1 MDNVRIEQLL
11 GNKKVIVGTK
21 YNDLVLETLGKVYI
35 KSGNNFKLLTEL
47 IETLN
52 KSDSKNILIVSSITE
67 MESMKYPGD
76 GYFVFSSLNKA
87 LYISYDN
94 RYIKLIEIDEEEKP
108 DYVKKSGDTMTGP
121 LEIDT
126 TSAPLIV
133 ASSELIKNLN
143 SEQVGGYKAE
153 DLAKI
158 RKDEIIYGLWTFKN
172 PGVSEDLWTFNK
184 NIDIKGDIILKGSLG
199 SPSFASGFGGYG
211 WRFDADTNT
220 LTVDYL
226 VVRKAMNVYE
236 LVVNQ
241 ITATNGS
248 LWVSNSTTIEEVEQ
262 PLIVTVNQLNYFE
275 QDESNSQVGWQG
287 TDLQKERFKA
297 LFFENKYYLITDDVI
312 GDTLSTN
319 GDTKGREDQSPQDNS
334 IVKETT
340 SLSTSSTIN
349 NTEKTFVNYKY
360 LIRITDIDG
369 LLNSPNFQGKST
381 FLSESSLKN
390 LSDFIKFTY
399 ISKKVYDNTYIET
412 FDKDCGFY
420 ARVQNTKIKI
430 KSYYKYYALKKETI
444 QSAIDACVE
453 YFNNTHNKSLNYTVP
468 SFYIITSKDYT
479 YFKPG
484 DVIRCQKFQ
493 DNNIKYYD
501 AIVLA
506 QIADKSVIIQKADSV
521 FDQYTEVEYVDGNK
535 TQYTTTYSDMA
546 YNNGEKAY
554 DVTTDSDIYLE
565 GFETEEER
573 LNSRLAE
580 PAIEDDVVQMGN
592 IYDPKRQNAIYIT
605 STDDQSPYIDIIGD
619 VNRPDYS
626 VLYEVPVFKRESYVN
641 TTVDNGYRGV
651 RYNYYLLSPTTE
663 NSKIQNV
670 VPIYIDQKLTY
681 YGTTTPMDNSLI
693 EQVNGQDHYEY
704 TCTTKVRVGKLD
716 GITNYMF
723 KDKQPYGYGLYGE
736 NVFLTGEFYLNNGQS
751 VVDFSKDYIDLKVE
765 TINADLSELQAA
777 VDKAQDTADAAT
789 ITANAAK
796 NDLTNFK
803 SDGIISPTEKTSLRQ
818 QLADINAEYTQIIND
833 ANKYGLS
840 TSTYTTA
847 YNNAKAAL
855 QKYTQT
861 SPEFITIGSD
871 YNNISAYYSYRQTL
885 LNSITQAAKSQVD
898 DINSGLLATGINIQ
912 DRLITITSDK
922 LIIQSNSGAENI
934 GSIINGIDSDISK
947 AQNTANQAQ
956 NTANSALTAAG
967 NSETNAK
974 NQIANKLG
982 YGNFDNM
989 VEQTSKNES
998 TIIKGGYL
1006 NTSLIQAKAITADMI
1021 NADGI
1026 KANNVDLTGKI
1037 NAEEGELG
1045 TMIIK
1050 DGSAFYGI
1058 FYNGDNTELA
1068 MRPGN
1073 VMGIPYNVF
1082 IPSDTSNQGNILLYL
1097 KRRRNNYYDRSI
1109 YAEGISEFY
1118 GRVGIGKAPNT
1129 GFNQSLPALVTEG
1142 LSCYGQFCLPIKR
1155 ITFSAVIDSAS
1166 SYILL
1171 DFSSD
1176 EGYVVLPSIN
1186 LTDGQ
1191 TIFIRNVGNQVV
1203 KVVGTMRD
1211 ETNSIIQSYFFR
1223 PIGRLQIHTYYS
1235 NEGYWLV
1242 NYLNN

>member
-47 IETLN
+47 IGTLN
-52 KSDSKNILIVSSITE
+52 KSDPKNVLIVSNVTE
-67 MESMKYPGD
+67 MENMKYPGN

-94 RYIKLIEIDEEEKP
+94 RYIKLIEVDEEEKP

-121 LEIDT
+121 LEINT

-143 SEQVGGYKAE
+143 SEQIGGYKAE

-172 PGVSEDLWTFNK
+172 PCTSEDLWTFNK
-184 NIDIKGDIILKGSLG
+184 NVDIKGDIIIKGSLG

-248 LWVSNSTTIEEVEQ
+248 LWVSNATTVADVDQ
-262 PLIVTVNQLNYFE
+262 PLIVTVNQLDYFE

-334 IVKETT
+334 IVKEIT
-340 SLSTSSTIN
+340 SLSTSSDIN
-349 NTEKTFVNYKY
+349 NTEKVFVNYKY
-360 LIRITDIDG
+360 LIKIVDIDG

-381 FLSESSLKN
+381 FLNESSLKG
-390 LSDFIKFTY
+390 LSEYIKFTY

-420 ARVQNTKIKI
+420 AKIQDTKIKI
-430 KSYYKYYALKKETI
+430 KSYYKYYGLKKETI
-444 QSAIDACVE
+444 QSAINACTE
-453 YFNNTHNKSLNYTVP
+453 YFNNTHNKSLSYTVP
-468 SFYIITSKDYT
+468 SLYIITSKDYT

-493 DNNIKYYD
+493 DGNIKYYD
-501 AIVLA
+501 AVVLS
-506 QIADKSVIIQKADSV
+506 QIADKSVIIQKSDSV

-535 TQYTTTYSDMA
+535 VQYTTTYSDIA
-546 YNNGEKAY
+546 YNNGEKVY

-565 GFETEEER
+565 GYETEEER
-573 LNSRLAE
+573 LNNRLAE
-580 PAIEDDVVQMGN
+580 PAVEDDIVQMGN

-626 VLYEVPVFKRESYVN
+626 VLYEIPVFKRESYIN

-663 NSKIQNV
+663 NSQIPNV
-670 VPIYIDQKLTY
+670 VPIYIDDTLTY

-704 TCTTKVRVGKLD
+704 TSSTKVRVGKLD
-716 GITNYMF
+716 GITNYML

-751 VVDFSKDYIDLKVE
+751 VVDFSKDYIDLQ
-765 TINADLSELQAA
+765 I
-777 VDKAQDTADAAT
+777 
-789 ITANAAK
+789 
-796 NDLTNFK
+796 K
-803 SDGIISPTEKTSLRQ
+803 SVTD
-818 QLADINAEYTQIIND
+818 
-833 ANKYGLS
+833 
-840 TSTYTTA
+840 
-847 YNNAKAAL
+847 
-855 QKYTQT
+855 
-861 SPEFITIGSD
+861 
-871 YNNISAYYSYRQTL
+871 
-885 LNSITQAAKSQVD
+885 
-898 DINSGLLATGINIQ
+898 GLLSTGINIQ
-912 DRLITITSDK
+912 DRTITVTADTFK
-922 LIIQSNSGAENI
+922 VQANNGTQIGAFINDGNNVYFNADLIKAGTIEVNH
-934 GSIINGIDSDISK
+934 IINSPYFELKEDGSGYLAKKNLTWDVAGNLTITGTIY
-947 AQNTANQAQ
+947 ANNGSFSGELKGA
-956 NTANSALTAAG
+956 TGTFTGSLTAG
-967 NSETNAK
+967 DLNGDRIVISSEDKTISLISN
-974 NQIANKLG
+974 NTLLSFWTFFDHNG
-982 YGNFDNM
+982 YKSSRFVLSSNGGEYLNMYPHMIDVGDTQYQTLIDKTKVAVKKGFNDIEIYCNGIYIHEDQSTYIGYTGSQRFVTGKDAFDN
-989 VEQTSKNES
+989 TTYGTLYFKN
-998 TIIKGGYL
+998 
-1006 NTSLIQAKAITADMI
+1006 
-1021 NADGI
+1021 GI
-1026 KANNVDLTGKI
+1026 CYKI
-1037 NAEEGELG
+1037 
-1045 TMIIK
+1045 
-1050 DGSAFYGI
+1050 S
-1058 FYNGDNTELA
+1058 
-1068 MRPGN
+1068 
-1073 VMGIPYNVF
+1073 
-1082 IPSDTSNQGNILLYL
+1082 
-1097 KRRRNNYYDRSI
+1097 
-1109 YAEGISEFY
+1109 
-1118 GRVGIGKAPNT
+1118 
-1129 GFNQSLPALVTEG
+1129 
-1142 LSCYGQFCLPIKR
+1142 
-1155 ITFSAVIDSAS
+1155 
-1166 SYILL
+1166 
-1171 DFSSD
+1171 
-1176 EGYVVLPSIN
+1176 
-1186 LTDGQ
+1186 
-1191 TIFIRNVGNQVV
+1191 
-1203 KVVGTMRD
+1203 
-1211 ETNSIIQSYFFR
+1211 
-1223 PIGRLQIHTYYS
+1223 
-1235 NEGYWLV
+1235 
-1242 NYLNN
+1242 

>member
-248 LWVSNSTTIEEVEQ
+248 LWVSNATTIEEVEQ

-297 LFFENKYYLITDDVI
+297 LFFEGNYYLITDDVI

-369 LLNSPNFQGKST
+369 LLSSPNFQGKST

-430 KSYYKYYALKKETI
+430 KSYYKYYGLKKETM

-453 YFNNTHNKSLNYTVP
+453 YFNNTHNKSMNYTVP
-468 SFYIITSKDYT
+468 GFYIITSKDYT

-501 AIVLA
+501 AVVLS
-506 QIADKSVIIQKADSV
+506 QIADKTVIIQKADSV
-521 FDQYTEVEYVDGNK
+521 FDQYTEVEYVDGNR
-535 TQYTTTYSDMA
+535 TQYTTTYSEMA
-546 YNNGEKAY
+546 YNNTEKAY
-554 DVTTDSDIYLE
+554 DVTTNSDVYLNQY
-565 GFETEEER
+565 ETDEER
-573 LNSRLAE
+573 INNRLAE
-580 PAIEDDVVQMGN
+580 PTIEDDVVQMGN

-605 STDDQSPYIDIIGD
+605 STDDKSPYIDIIGD

-626 VLYEVPVFKRESYVN
+626 VIYEVPVFKRESYVN

-651 RYNYYLLSPTTE
+651 RYNYYLLSPTSE
-663 NSKIQNV
+663 NSRIQNV
-670 VPIYIDQKLTY
+670 VPIYINEKLTY

-751 VVDFSKDYIDLKVE
+751 VVDFSKDYIDLSVK
-765 TINADLSELQAA
+765 TL
-777 VDKAQDTADAAT
+777 
-789 ITANAAK
+789 
-796 NDLTNFK
+796 ND
-803 SDGIISPTEKTSLRQ
+803 
-818 QLADINAEYTQIIND
+818 
-833 ANKYGLS
+833 
-840 TSTYTTA
+840 
-847 YNNAKAAL
+847 
-855 QKYTQT
+855 
-861 SPEFITIGSD
+861 
-871 YNNISAYYSYRQTL
+871 
-885 LNSITQAAKSQVD
+885 
-898 DINSGLLATGINIQ
+898 GLLATGINIQ
-912 DRLITITSDK
+912 DKTITITSDK

-956 NTANSALTAAG
+956 NTANSALSTA
-967 NSETNAK
+967 NSAESNAK

-1006 NTSLIQAKAITADMI
+1006 NTSLIKAKAITADMM

-1026 KANNVDLTGKI
+1026 RANNVVLSGNITANSGKFGIFTISSGQDRVPNSIYSDTGNLRLVNDGAIFKYNGVVTI
-1037 NAEEGELG
+1037 GGGYSEYLSLPPWVSGVPMLYMKPNNYQSGVGMLL
-1045 TMIIK
+1045 
-1050 DGSAFYGI
+1050 DGSNLMTWGAN
-1058 FYNGDNTELA
+1058 YNA
-1068 MRPGN
+1068 MIACN
-1073 VMGIPYNVF
+1073 N
-1082 IPSDTSNQGNILLYL
+1082 GNILSNGLVSSISYTRMVLSSSNTITRLNGLYCNTI
-1097 KRRRNNYYDRSI
+1097 RVIIN
-1109 YAEGISEFY
+1109 EGVEN
-1118 GRVGIGKAPNT
+1118 VGITLPTQQELMNALKQINT
-1129 GFNQSLPALVTEG
+1129 DQRYFGIYVTIICNMANSSELVVCFAG
-1142 LSCYGQFCLPIKR
+1142 
-1155 ITFSAVIDSAS
+1155 
-1166 SYILL
+1166 
-1171 DFSSD
+1171 SD
-1176 EGYVVLPSIN
+1176 RVS
-1186 LTDGQ
+1186 
-1191 TIFIRNVGNQVV
+1191 
-1203 KVVGTMRD
+1203 
-1211 ETNSIIQSYFFR
+1211 QSYRNDLPRFYDFNGNR
-1223 PIGRLQIHTYYS
+1223 FYHVYLSRGDCLTVFLNIDTNQTAAGRYFYNAFLINT
-1235 NEGYWLV
+1235 NDPGIRWD
-1242 NYLNN
+1242 

>member
-94 RYIKLIEIDEEEKP
+94 RYIKLIEINEEEKP

-369 LLNSPNFQGKST
+369 LLSSPNFQGKST

-453 YFNNTHNKSLNYTVP
+453 YFNNTHNKSINYTVP
-468 SFYIITSKDYT
+468 GFYIITSKDYT

-501 AIVLA
+501 AVVLA
-506 QIADKSVIIQKADSV
+506 QIADKTVIIQKADSV

-535 TQYTTTYSDMA
+535 TQYTTTYSEMA
-546 YNNGEKAY
+546 YNNTEKAY
-554 DVTTDSDIYLE
+554 DVTTNSDVYLNE
-565 GFETEEER
+565 YETEEER
-573 LNSRLAE
+573 INNRLAE

-605 STDDQSPYIDIIGD
+605 STDDQSPFMDIIGD

-626 VLYEVPVFKRESYVN
+626 VLYEIPVFKRESYVN

-670 VPIYIDQKLTY
+670 VPIYIDKKLTY

-751 VVDFSKDYIDLKVE
+751 VVDFSKDYIDLSVK
-765 TINADLSELQAA
+765 TL
-777 VDKAQDTADAAT
+777 
-789 ITANAAK
+789 
-796 NDLTNFK
+796 ND
-803 SDGIISPTEKTSLRQ
+803 
-818 QLADINAEYTQIIND
+818 
-833 ANKYGLS
+833 
-840 TSTYTTA
+840 
-847 YNNAKAAL
+847 
-855 QKYTQT
+855 
-861 SPEFITIGSD
+861 
-871 YNNISAYYSYRQTL
+871 
-885 LNSITQAAKSQVD
+885 
-898 DINSGLLATGINIQ
+898 GLLATGINIQ
-912 DRLITITSDK
+912 DKTITITSDK

-934 GSIINGIDSDISK
+934 GSIINGIDSDINK

-974 NQIANKLG
+974 NQIAQKLG
-982 YGNFDNM
+982 YGSYDDM
-989 VEQTSKNES
+989 VAQVSKNGS
-998 TIIKGGYL
+998 IIIQGGYL
-1006 NTSLIQAKAITADMI
+1006 NAGLIQAKAITADMI

-1026 KANNVDLTGKI
+1026 TANNVDVSGKI
-1037 NAEEGELG
+1037 QADEGTLG
-1045 TMIIK
+1045 AMTIK
-1050 DGSAFYGI
+1050 NGSMYYGI
-1058 FYNGDNTELA
+1058 FYSGDSTELS
-1068 MRPGN
+1068 MRPGCFMN
-1073 VMGIPYNVF
+1073 IPYDIF
-1082 IPSDTSNQGNILLYL
+1082 IPSDERPQSNVLLYL

-1142 LSCYGQFCLPIKR
+1142 LACYGQFCLPIKR

-1176 EGYVVLPSIN
+1176 EGYVILPSIN
-1186 LTDGQ
+1186 ITDGQ
-1191 TIFIRNVGNQVV
+1191 TIFMRNVGNQVV
-1203 KVVGTMRD
+1203 KVQGTMRD

-1235 NEGYWLV
+1235 NGGYWLV

>member
-1 MDNVRIEQLL
+1 MDNVRIESLL

-47 IETLN
+47 IGTLN
-52 KSDSKNILIVSSITE
+52 KSDPKNVLIVSSVTE

-76 GYFVFSSLNKA
+76 GYFVFSSLNSA
-87 LYISYDN
+87 LYISYDG
-94 RYIKLIEIDEEEKP
+94 RYIKLIETNAEENP
-108 DYVKKSGDTMTGP
+108 NYVRKSGDTMTGP

-126 TSAPLIV
+126 NSAPLIV

-172 PGVSEDLWTFNK
+172 PCVSEDLWTFNK
-184 NIDIKGDIILKGSLG
+184 NVDAKGDIIIKGSIG

-248 LWVSNSTTIEEVEQ
+248 LWVSNSTTIEDVEQ

-297 LFFENKYYLITDDVI
+297 LFFENKYYLITDDII

-319 GDTKGREDQSPQDNS
+319 SDTKGREDQSPQNIG

-349 NTEKTFVNYKY
+349 NTEKVFVNYKY
-360 LIRITDIDG
+360 FIKITDIDG

-420 ARVQNTKIKI
+420 TRVQNTKIKI

-444 QSAIDACVE
+444 QSAINVCIE

-501 AIVLA
+501 AVVLA

-535 TQYTTTYSDMA
+535 AQYTTTYSDMA

-554 DVTTDSDIYLE
+554 DVTTDSDVYLE

-605 STDDQSPYIDIIGD
+605 STDDQSPFIDIIGD

-626 VLYEVPVFKRESYVN
+626 VIYEVPVFKRESYIN

-670 VPIYIDQKLTY
+670 VPIYIDEKLTY

-693 EQVNGQDHYEY
+693 EQVNEQDHYEY

-716 GITNYMF
+716 GITNYIF

-751 VVDFSKDYIDLKVE
+751 VVDFSKDYIDLQVKTINE
-765 TINADLSELQAA
+765 TINQIK
-777 VDKAQDTADAAT
+777 VDQ
-789 ITANAAK
+789 
-796 NDLTNFK
+796 
-803 SDGIISPTEKTSLRQ
+803 DGISLTVKN
-818 QLADINAEYTQIIND
+818 LND
-833 ANKYGLS
+833 
-840 TSTYTTA
+840 
-847 YNNAKAAL
+847 
-855 QKYTQT
+855 
-861 SPEFITIGSD
+861 
-871 YNNISAYYSYRQTL
+871 
-885 LNSITQAAKSQVD
+885 
-898 DINSGLLATGINIQ
+898 GLLATGINIQ
-912 DRLITITSDK
+912 NKTITITSDK
-922 LIIQSNSGAENI
+922 LIIQSNSGTENI

-956 NTANSALTAAG
+956 STANSALSTA
-967 NSETNAK
+967 NSAESNAK
-974 NQIANKLG
+974 NQIAQKLG
-982 YGNFDNM
+982 YSNYADM
-989 VEQTSKNES
+989 ETQASKGS
-998 TIIKGGYL
+998 TIIKGGYI
-1006 NTSLIQAKAITADMI
+1006 NTTLIKAKAITANML

-1026 KANNVDLTGKI
+1026 IANNVDLTGKI
-1037 NAEEGELG
+1037 TATSGQIAGLKISGNALTNEGFNNDSY
-1045 TMIIK
+1045 IILRN
-1050 DGSAFYGI
+1050 D
-1058 FYNGDNTELA
+1058 
-1068 MRPGN
+1068 P
-1073 VMGIPYNVF
+1073 
-1082 IPSDTSNQGNILLYL
+1082 QG
-1097 KRRRNNYYDRSI
+1097 R
-1109 YAEGISEFY
+1109 F
-1118 GRVGIGKAPNT
+1118 VGIGSVSGTSAYDTVGRFECTGTNSVAGNIAVEAIAKNGKANFAVWGSGNISTDGCVVGYRLWKSDSTASNT
-1129 GFNQSLPALVTEG
+1129 MLIINGNMQSTTIMVGCYHSNYSISLPSQSAIQSLLGISSSSNFLVKFTI
-1142 LSCYGQFCLPIKR
+1142 L
-1155 ITFSAVIDSAS
+1155 
-1166 SYILL
+1166 SYITSTYEFKVYGRTSSISSISTIQYPLL
-1171 DFSSD
+1171 YDQNGNTYESKNIAKGD
-1176 EGYVVLPSIN
+1176 TN
-1186 LTDGQ
+1186 N
-1191 TIFIRNVGNQVV
+1191 FILCRYNGN
-1203 KVVGTMRD
+1203 
-1211 ETNSIIQSYFFR
+1211 YFAMTSTR
-1223 PIGRLQIHTYYS
+1223 M
-1235 NEGYWLV
+1235 E
-1242 NYLNN
+1242 

>member
-47 IETLN
+47 IGTLN
-52 KSDSKNILIVSSITE
+52 KSDPKNVLIVSNVTE
-67 MESMKYPGD
+67 MENMKYPGD

-94 RYIKLIEIDEEEKP
+94 RYIKLIEVDEEEKP

-121 LEIDT
+121 LEINT

-158 RKDEIIYGLWTFKN
+158 REDEIIYGLWTFRN
-172 PGVSEDLWTFNK
+172 PCTSEDLWTFNK
-184 NIDIKGDIILKGSLG
+184 NVDVKGDIIIKGSLG

-220 LTVDYL
+220 LTIDYL

-236 LVVNQ
+236 LVINQ

-248 LWVSNSTTIEEVEQ
+248 LWVSNATTVADVDQ
-262 PLIVTVNQLNYFE
+262 PLIVTVNQLDYFE

-340 SLSTSSTIN
+340 SLSTSSDIN
-349 NTEKTFVNYKY
+349 NTEKVFVNYKY
-360 LIRITDIDG
+360 LIKIVDIDG

-381 FLSESSLKN
+381 FLNESSLKG
-390 LSDFIKFTY
+390 LSEYIKFTY

-420 ARVQNTKIKI
+420 AKIQDTKIKI
-430 KSYYKYYALKKETI
+430 KSYYKYYGLKKEII
-444 QSAIDACVE
+444 QSAINACAE
-453 YFNNTHNKSLNYTVP
+453 YFNNTHNKSLSYTVP
-468 SFYIITSKDYT
+468 SLYIITSKDYT

-493 DNNIKYYD
+493 DGNIKYYD
-501 AIVLA
+501 AVVLS
-506 QIADKSVIIQKADSV
+506 QIADKSVIIQKSDSV

-535 TQYTTTYSDMA
+535 VQYTTTYSDMA

-554 DVTTDSDIYLE
+554 DVTTNSDVYLE
-565 GFETEEER
+565 GYETEEER
-573 LNSRLAE
+573 LNNRLAE
-580 PAIEDDVVQMGN
+580 PAIEDDIVQMGN

-626 VLYEVPVFKRESYVN
+626 VLYEIPVFKRESYIN

-663 NSKIQNV
+663 NSQIPNV
-670 VPIYIDQKLTY
+670 VPIYIDDTLTY
-681 YGTTTPMDNSLI
+681 YGTTTSVDDSLI

-704 TCTTKVRVGKLD
+704 TSSTKVRVGKLD

-751 VVDFSKDYIDLKVE
+751 VVDFSSDQILLKFGNAGLKISNIDGKDVINLSADKTMVSTTDGTLIGLFATDENGKPYF
-765 TINADLSELQAA
+765 NADLI
-777 VDKAQDTADAAT
+777 KADTIEVKT
-789 ITANAAK
+789 IK
-796 NDLTNFK
+796 NEQN
-803 SDGIISPTEKTSLRQ
+803 GIIYYELRADGSGQLGRNSLYWDTNGNVTLTGTIYANSGEFRGTIIAEGGTIGGFNITNNMIESQSLYSNNYINLSPGNLK
-818 QLADINAEYTQIIND
+818 IYT
-833 ANKYGLS
+833 S
-840 TSTYTTA
+840 TSDYYGTT
-847 YNNAKAAL
+847 NTTVSFGGRAL
-855 QKYTQT
+855 GISGIRISNYFSTKYTKQNVPFSSENPCIGLYVSASNAGRFLDDPLSGNHALYIPSGFISGLRLNVTVIT
-861 SPEFITIGSD
+861 SSNRYLDGEKFYPLSSMETYVYITEGVSGVYLPPSPQEGQMYMIRKGN
-871 YNNISAYYSYRQTL
+871 YNRVIYIKTTGNNIICYNEGINTGDFTNTS
-885 LNSITQAAKSQVD
+885 SIRGREIAFLVY
-898 DINSGLLATGINIQ
+898 SGL
-912 DRLITITSDK
+912 RLI
-922 LIIQSNSGAENI
+922 GAE
-934 GSIINGIDSDISK
+934 K
-947 AQNTANQAQ
+947 
-956 NTANSALTAAG
+956 
-967 NSETNAK
+967 
-974 NQIANKLG
+974 
-982 YGNFDNM
+982 
-989 VEQTSKNES
+989 
-998 TIIKGGYL
+998 
-1006 NTSLIQAKAITADMI
+1006 
-1021 NADGI
+1021 
-1026 KANNVDLTGKI
+1026 
-1037 NAEEGELG
+1037 
-1045 TMIIK
+1045 
-1050 DGSAFYGI
+1050 
-1058 FYNGDNTELA
+1058 
-1068 MRPGN
+1068 
-1073 VMGIPYNVF
+1073 
-1082 IPSDTSNQGNILLYL
+1082 QGVWYF
-1097 KRRRNNYYDRSI
+1097 NYW
-1109 YAEGISEFY
+1109 G
-1118 GRVGIGKAPNT
+1118 
-1129 GFNQSLPALVTEG
+1129 
-1142 LSCYGQFCLPIKR
+1142 
-1155 ITFSAVIDSAS
+1155 
-1166 SYILL
+1166 
-1171 DFSSD
+1171 
-1176 EGYVVLPSIN
+1176 
-1186 LTDGQ
+1186 
-1191 TIFIRNVGNQVV
+1191 
-1203 KVVGTMRD
+1203 
-1211 ETNSIIQSYFFR
+1211 
-1223 PIGRLQIHTYYS
+1223 
-1235 NEGYWLV
+1235 
-1242 NYLNN
+1242 

>member
-47 IETLN
+47 IGTLN
-52 KSDSKNILIVSSITE
+52 KSDPKNVLIVSSITE

-248 LWVSNSTTIEEVEQ
+248 LWVSNATTIEEVEQ

-297 LFFENKYYLITDDVI
+297 LFFEGNYYLITDDVI

-369 LLNSPNFQGKST
+369 LLSSPNFQGKST

-430 KSYYKYYALKKETI
+430 KSYYKYYGLKKETI

-535 TQYTTTYSDMA
+535 TQYTTTYSEMA
-546 YNNGEKAY
+546 YNNTEKAY
-554 DVTTDSDIYLE
+554 DVTTNSDVYLNQY
-565 GFETEEER
+565 ETDEER
-573 LNSRLAE
+573 INNRLAE

-605 STDDQSPYIDIIGD
+605 STDDKSPYIDIIGD

-626 VLYEVPVFKRESYVN
+626 VLYEIPVFKRESYVN

-670 VPIYIDQKLTY
+670 VPIYIDEKLTY

-723 KDKQPYGYGLYGE
+723 KDRQPYGYGLYGE

-751 VVDFSKDYIDLKVE
+751 VVDFSKDYIDLQVKTINE
-765 TINADLSELQAA
+765 TINQIK
-777 VDKAQDTADAAT
+777 VDQ
-789 ITANAAK
+789 
-796 NDLTNFK
+796 
-803 SDGIISPTEKTSLRQ
+803 DGISLTVKN
-818 QLADINAEYTQIIND
+818 LND
-833 ANKYGLS
+833 
-840 TSTYTTA
+840 
-847 YNNAKAAL
+847 
-855 QKYTQT
+855 
-861 SPEFITIGSD
+861 
-871 YNNISAYYSYRQTL
+871 
-885 LNSITQAAKSQVD
+885 
-898 DINSGLLATGINIQ
+898 GLLATGINIQ
-912 DRLITITSDK
+912 NKTITITSDK

-974 NQIANKLG
+974 NQIAQKLG
-982 YGNFDNM
+982 YGSYNDM
-989 VEQTSKNES
+989 VAQVSKNGS
-998 TIIKGGYL
+998 IIIQGGYL
-1006 NTSLIQAKAITADMI
+1006 NASLIQAKAITADMI

-1026 KANNVDLTGKI
+1026 IANNVNLTGKI
-1037 NAEEGELG
+1037 TATSGEFRGTIIAEGGTIGGFNITNNMIESQSLYSNNYINLSPGNLKIYTNTSDYYGTTNTTVSFGGRTLGISGIKISNYFSTVYTKQNASFSIENPCIGLYVSASGASRFLDDPLSGNHALYIPSGFISGLRLNVTVITSSNRYLDGEKFYPLSSMETYIYITEGVNGVYLPSSPQEG
-1045 TMIIK
+1045 QMYMIRK
-1050 DGSAFYGI
+1050 GN
-1058 FYNGDNTELA
+1058 YNGVIYIKTT
-1068 MRPGN
+1068 GN
-1073 VMGIPYNVF
+1073 
-1082 IPSDTSNQGNILLYL
+1082 NIIC
-1097 KRRRNNYYDRSI
+1097 NN
-1109 YAEGISEFY
+1109 EGI
-1118 GRVGIGKAPNT
+1118 NT
-1129 GFNQSLPALVTEG
+1129 GDFTNTSSIRGREIAFLVYSGLRLTGTGKQGVWYFN
-1142 LSCYGQFCLPIKR
+1142 
-1155 ITFSAVIDSAS
+1155 
-1166 SYILL
+1166 
-1171 DFSSD
+1171 
-1176 EGYVVLPSIN
+1176 
-1186 LTDGQ
+1186 
-1191 TIFIRNVGNQVV
+1191 
-1203 KVVGTMRD
+1203 
-1211 ETNSIIQSYFFR
+1211 
-1223 PIGRLQIHTYYS
+1223 
-1235 NEGYWLV
+1235 YWG
-1242 NYLNN
+1242 

>member
-262 PLIVTVNQLNYFE
+262 PLIVTINQLNYFE
-275 QDESNSQVGWQG
+275 QDESDSQVGWQG

-319 GDTKGREDQSPQDNS
+319 GDTKGREDQSPQNNS
-334 IVKETT
+334 IIKETT

-369 LLNSPNFQGKST
+369 LLSSPNFQGKST

-535 TQYTTTYSDMA
+535 TQYTTTYSEMA

-565 GFETEEER
+565 GFETEGER

-605 STDDQSPYIDIIGD
+605 STDDQSPFMDIIGD

-626 VLYEVPVFKRESYVN
+626 VIYEVPVFKRESYVN

-723 KDKQPYGYGLYGE
+723 KDRQPYGYGLYGE

-751 VVDFSKDYIDLKVE
+751 VVDFSKDYIDLSVK
-765 TINADLSELQAA
+765 TL
-777 VDKAQDTADAAT
+777 
-789 ITANAAK
+789 
-796 NDLTNFK
+796 ND
-803 SDGIISPTEKTSLRQ
+803 
-818 QLADINAEYTQIIND
+818 
-833 ANKYGLS
+833 
-840 TSTYTTA
+840 
-847 YNNAKAAL
+847 
-855 QKYTQT
+855 
-861 SPEFITIGSD
+861 
-871 YNNISAYYSYRQTL
+871 
-885 LNSITQAAKSQVD
+885 
-898 DINSGLLATGINIQ
+898 GLLATGINIQ
-912 DRLITITSDK
+912 DKTITITSDK

-934 GSIINGIDSDISK
+934 GSIIDGINSDIT
-947 AQNTANQAQ
+947 NAQ
-956 NTANSALTAAG
+956 NTANSALTAAS

-974 NQIANKLG
+974 NQIADKLG

-1026 KANNVDLTGKI
+1026 KANYVDLTGKI

-1073 VMGIPYNVF
+1073 IMGIPYNVF

-1129 GFNQSLPALVTEG
+1129 GFNQSFPALVTEG
-1142 LSCYGQFCLPIKR
+1142 LACYGQFCLPIKR

-1176 EGYVVLPSIN
+1176 GGYVILPSVN

-1191 TIFIRNVGNQVV
+1191 TIFMRNVGNKTV
-1203 KVVGTMRD
+1203 KVYGTMRN
-1211 ETNSIIQSYFFR
+1211 EGNSNIESYDFA
-1223 PIGRLQIHTYYS
+1223 PSGRLIIHTYYLDR
-1235 NEGYWLV
+1235 EYWIV
-1242 NYLNN
+1242 NYLN

>member
-67 MESMKYPGD
+67 MGSMKYPGD

-369 LLNSPNFQGKST
+369 LLSSPNFQGKST

-430 KSYYKYYALKKETI
+430 KSYYKYYGLKKETM
-444 QSAIDACVE
+444 QSAINSCIA
-453 YFNNTHNKSLNYTVP
+453 YFNNTHNKSMNYTVP
-468 SFYIITSKDYT
+468 GFYIITSKDYT

-501 AIVLA
+501 AVVLA
-506 QIADKSVIIQKADSV
+506 QIADKTVIIQKADSV
-521 FDQYTEVEYVDGNK
+521 FDQYTEVEYVNGEK
-535 TQYTTTYSDMA
+535 AQYTTTYSEMA
-546 YNNGEKAY
+546 YNNTEKAY
-554 DVTTDSDIYLE
+554 DVTTNSDVYLNE
-565 GFETEEER
+565 YETEEER
-573 LNSRLAE
+573 INNRLAE
-580 PAIEDDVVQMGN
+580 PAIEDDIVQMGN

-605 STDDQSPYIDIIGD
+605 STDDQSPFMDIIGD

-626 VLYEVPVFKRESYVN
+626 VIYEVPVFKRESYVN

-670 VPIYIDQKLTY
+670 VPIYIDEKLTY

-723 KDKQPYGYGLYGE
+723 KDRQPYGYGLYGE

-751 VVDFSKDYIDLKVE
+751 VVDFSKDYIDLSVK
-765 TINADLSELQAA
+765 TL
-777 VDKAQDTADAAT
+777 
-789 ITANAAK
+789 
-796 NDLTNFK
+796 ND
-803 SDGIISPTEKTSLRQ
+803 
-818 QLADINAEYTQIIND
+818 
-833 ANKYGLS
+833 
-840 TSTYTTA
+840 
-847 YNNAKAAL
+847 
-855 QKYTQT
+855 
-861 SPEFITIGSD
+861 
-871 YNNISAYYSYRQTL
+871 
-885 LNSITQAAKSQVD
+885 
-898 DINSGLLATGINIQ
+898 GLLATGINIQ
-912 DRLITITSDK
+912 NKTITITSDK

-967 NSETNAK
+967 NSETNVK
-974 NQIANKLG
+974 NQIAQKLG
-982 YGNFDNM
+982 YGSYDDM
-989 VEQTSKNES
+989 VAQVSKNGS
-998 TIIKGGYL
+998 IIIQGGYL
-1006 NTSLIQAKAITADMI
+1006 NASLIQAKAITADMM

-1026 KANNVDLTGKI
+1026 IANNVDISGKI
-1037 NAEEGELG
+1037 TA
-1045 TMIIK
+1045 T
-1050 DGSAFYGI
+1050 
-1058 FYNGDNTELA
+1058 NGQIAGLK
-1068 MRPGN
+1068 
-1073 VMGIPYNVF
+1073 I
-1082 IPSDTSNQGNILLYL
+1082 QGNALTNEGFNNNAYIIL
-1097 KRRRNNYYDRSI
+1097 RNDPQ
-1109 YAEGISEFY
+1109 
-1118 GRVGIGKAPNT
+1118 GRFVGIGSVSGINAYDIVGRFECT
-1129 GFNQSLPALVTEG
+1129 GTNSVAGNIAVEAIARNGDANFAVWGVGNISTNGCVVGHKLWKRDSISNNIIDIMNGKMQSTTIMVGCYHSNYSISLPSQYAIQELLG
-1142 LSCYGQFCLPIKR
+1142 I
-1155 ITFSAVIDSAS
+1155 SAS
-1166 SYILL
+1166 SNFLINFTVISFITSTQNFKIYGRTSNISAISSIQYPLL
-1171 DFSSD
+1171 YDQNGNTY
-1176 EGYVVLPSIN
+1176 EYK
-1186 LTDGQ
+1186 
-1191 TIFIRNVGNQVV
+1191 NVGR
-1203 KVVGTMRD
+1203 GD
-1211 ETNSIIQSYFFR
+1211 TNNYTLCRYNGNYFAMTSTR
-1223 PIGRLQIHTYYS
+1223 M
-1235 NEGYWLV
+1235 E
-1242 NYLNN
+1242 

>member
-67 MESMKYPGD
+67 MGSMKYPGD

-297 LFFENKYYLITDDVI
+297 LFFEGNYYLITDDVI

-319 GDTKGREDQSPQDNS
+319 GDTKGREDQSPQNIG

-349 NTEKTFVNYKY
+349 NTEKVFVNYKY
-360 LIRITDIDG
+360 FIKITDIDG
-369 LLNSPNFQGKST
+369 LLNSPSFQGKST
-381 FLSESSLKN
+381 FLSENSLKN
-390 LSDFIKFTY
+390 LSNYIKFTY
-399 ISKKVYDNTYIET
+399 ISKKVYNNTYIET
-412 FDKDCGFY
+412 FDKNCGFY
-420 ARVQNTKIKI
+420 AKVQNTKIKI
-430 KSYYKYYALKKETI
+430 KSYYKYYGLKRETI
-444 QSAIDACVE
+444 QSAINACVA
-453 YFNNTHNKSLNYTVP
+453 YFNSTHNKSLNYTVP
-468 SFYIITSKDYT
+468 GFYIVTSEDYT

-501 AIVLA
+501 AVVLS
-506 QIADKSVIIQKADSV
+506 QIADKSIIIQKADSV
-521 FDQYTEVEYVDGNK
+521 FDQYTEVEYVDGEK
-535 TQYTTTYSDMA
+535 VQYTTTYSEMA

-565 GFETEEER
+565 GYETEEER

-580 PAIEDDVVQMGN
+580 PAVEDDIVQMGN

-605 STDDQSPYIDIIGD
+605 STDDQSPFMDIIGD

-626 VLYEVPVFKRESYVN
+626 VIYEVPVFKRESYVN

-670 VPIYIDQKLTY
+670 VPIYIDEKLTY

-723 KDKQPYGYGLYGE
+723 KDRQPYGYGLYGE

-751 VVDFSKDYIDLKVE
+751 VVDFSKDYIDLQVKTINE
-765 TINADLSELQAA
+765 TINQIK
-777 VDKAQDTADAAT
+777 VDQ
-789 ITANAAK
+789 
-796 NDLTNFK
+796 
-803 SDGIISPTEKTSLRQ
+803 DGISLTVKN
-818 QLADINAEYTQIIND
+818 LND
-833 ANKYGLS
+833 
-840 TSTYTTA
+840 
-847 YNNAKAAL
+847 
-855 QKYTQT
+855 
-861 SPEFITIGSD
+861 
-871 YNNISAYYSYRQTL
+871 
-885 LNSITQAAKSQVD
+885 
-898 DINSGLLATGINIQ
+898 GLLATGINIQ
-912 DRLITITSDK
+912 NKTITITSDK

-974 NQIANKLG
+974 NQIAQKLG
-982 YGNFDNM
+982 YGSYNDM
-989 VEQTSKNES
+989 VAQVSKNGS
-998 TIIKGGYL
+998 IIIQGGYL
-1006 NTSLIQAKAITADMI
+1006 NASLIQAKAITADMM

-1026 KANNVDLTGKI
+1026 IANNVVLSGNITANSGKFGIFTISSGQDRVPNSIYSDTGNLRLVNDGAIFKYNGVI
-1037 NAEEGELG
+1037 TIGGGYSEYLSLPPWVSGVPMLYMKPNNYQSGVGMLL
-1045 TMIIK
+1045 
-1050 DGSAFYGI
+1050 DGSNLMTWGAN
-1058 FYNGDNTELA
+1058 YNA
-1068 MRPGN
+1068 MIACN
-1073 VMGIPYNVF
+1073 N
-1082 IPSDTSNQGNILLYL
+1082 GNILSNGLVSSISYTRMVLSSSNTITRLNGLYCNTI
-1097 KRRRNNYYDRSI
+1097 RIIVNGGVEN
-1109 YAEGISEFY
+1109 
-1118 GRVGIGKAPNT
+1118 VGIALPTQNELMNALKQINT
-1129 GFNQSLPALVTEG
+1129 DQEYFGIYITLICNMTNYS
-1142 LSCYGQFCLPIKR
+1142 R
-1155 ITFSAVIDSAS
+1155 IAVHFAG
-1166 SYILL
+1166 
-1171 DFSSD
+1171 SD
-1176 EGYVVLPSIN
+1176 RVS
-1186 LTDGQ
+1186 
-1191 TIFIRNVGNQVV
+1191 
-1203 KVVGTMRD
+1203 
-1211 ETNSIIQSYFFR
+1211 QSYRNDLPRFFDQNGNR
-1223 PIGRLQIHTYYS
+1223 QYNVYMDKGDCIVLFLNIDTTSTTSGGRYLYNAFLVSTNDSGI
-1235 NEGYWLV
+1235 YWD
-1242 NYLNN
+1242 

>member
-47 IETLN
+47 IGTLN
-52 KSDSKNILIVSSITE
+52 KSDPKNVLIVSSVTE

-94 RYIKLIEIDEEEKP
+94 RYIKLIETDVGE
-108 DYVKKSGDTMTGP
+108 DLGYVRKSGDTMSGP
-121 LEIDT
+121 LEINT

-248 LWVSNSTTIEEVEQ
+248 LWVSNATTIADVEQ

-275 QDESNSQVGWQG
+275 QDESNAQVGWQG

-312 GDTLSTN
+312 GDSTMSTN
-319 GDTKGREDQSPQDNS
+319 NDTKGREDQSPQNIG

-349 NTEKTFVNYKY
+349 NAEKVFVNYKY
-360 LIRITDIDG
+360 FIKITDIDG
-369 LLNSPNFQGKST
+369 LLNSPSFQGKST
-381 FLSESSLKN
+381 FLSENSLKN
-390 LSDFIKFTY
+390 LSGYIKFTY
-399 ISKKVYDNTYIET
+399 ISKKVYNNTYIET

-420 ARVQNTKIKI
+420 AKIQDTKIKI
-430 KSYYKYYALKKETI
+430 KSYYKYYGLKRETI
-444 QSAIDACVE
+444 QSAINACVA
-453 YFNNTHNKSLNYTVP
+453 YFNNTHNKSMNYTVP
-468 SFYIITSKDYT
+468 GFYIVTSEDYT

-501 AIVLA
+501 AVVLS
-506 QIADKSVIIQKADSV
+506 QIADKSIIIQKADSV
-521 FDQYTEVEYVDGNK
+521 FDQYTEVEYVDGEK
-535 TQYTTTYSDMA
+535 VQYTTTYSEMA

-554 DVTTDSDIYLE
+554 DVTTDSDVYLE
-565 GFETEEER
+565 GYETEEER

-580 PAIEDDVVQMGN
+580 PAVEDDIVQMGN

-605 STDDQSPYIDIIGD
+605 STDDQSPFMDIIGD

-626 VLYEVPVFKRESYVN
+626 VIYEVPVFKRESYVN

-663 NSKIQNV
+663 NSRIQNV
-670 VPIYIDQKLTY
+670 VPIYIDEKLTY

-723 KDKQPYGYGLYGE
+723 KDRQPYGYGLYGE

-765 TINADLSELQAA
+765 AVNADLSELQTA
-777 VDKAQDTADAAT
+777 VDRAQSTADAAT
-789 ITANAAK
+789 VTANAAK
-796 NDLTNFK
+796 SDLTNFK

-840 TSTYTTA
+840 TRTYTTA

-861 SPEFITIGSD
+861 SPEFITISSD

-898 DINSGLLATGINIQ
+898 NINSGLLATGINIQ
-912 DRLITITSDK
+912 DRTIVVTADLFKIQANNGTQIGAFVNDGNNVYFNADLIKAGTIEVNHIINSPYFELKEGGDGYLASQNFTWDK
-922 LIIQSNSGAENI
+922 EGNVVINSG
-934 GSIINGIDSDISK
+934 K
-947 AQNTANQAQ
+947 
-956 NTANSALTAAG
+956 
-967 NSETNAK
+967 
-974 NQIANKLG
+974 
-982 YGNFDNM
+982 
-989 VEQTSKNES
+989 
-998 TIIKGGYL
+998 
-1006 NTSLIQAKAITADMI
+1006 
-1021 NADGI
+1021 
-1026 KANNVDLTGKI
+1026 
-1037 NAEEGELG
+1037 LG

-1050 DGSAFYGI
+1050 DEGTKSGI
-1058 FYNGDNTELA
+1058 FYDSQDKTSQLSL
-1068 MRPGN
+1068 RPN
-1073 VMGIPYNVF
+1073 AFISVPYNVF
-1082 IPSDTSNQGNILLYL
+1082 DLQPSSGQQNVLLYL
-1097 KRRRNNYYDRSI
+1097 RRNRNNSLDRPL
-1109 YAEGISEFY
+1109 YVEGIAEIY
-1118 GRVGIGKAPNT
+1118 GRLGVGKGKNH
-1129 GFNQSLPALVTEG
+1129 GFNVNLPALVTEG
-1142 LSCYGQFCLPIKR
+1142 ISIYGQQCVDVKLINQNITLTSESFIIVTQGGITITLPTSGLSNGQMVYIVGHIPNNKYSTISGPLR
-1155 ITFSAVIDSAS
+1155 VFNSNSGYSNLSRTTISKAEVYIYI
-1166 SYILL
+1166 YIL
-1171 DFSSD
+1171 
-1176 EGYVVLPSIN
+1176 
-1186 LTDGQ
+1186 
-1191 TIFIRNVGNQVV
+1191 
-1203 KVVGTMRD
+1203 
-1211 ETNSIIQSYFFR
+1211 SYKR
-1223 PIGRLQIHTYYS
+1223 WVPIA
-1235 NEGYWLV
+1235 
-1242 NYLNN
+1242 LNFGL

>member
-52 KSDSKNILIVSSITE
+52 KSDPKNILIVSSITE

-121 LEIDT
+121 LEINT

-275 QDESNSQVGWQG
+275 QDESDSQVGWQG

-369 LLNSPNFQGKST
+369 LLSSPNFQGKST

-430 KSYYKYYALKKETI
+430 KSYYKYYGLKRETI

-501 AIVLA
+501 AVVLA

-580 PAIEDDVVQMGN
+580 PTIEDDIVQMGN

-605 STDDQSPYIDIIGD
+605 STDDQSPFIDIIGD

-626 VLYEVPVFKRESYVN
+626 VLYEVPVFKRESYIN

-670 VPIYIDQKLTY
+670 IPIYIDQKLTY

-723 KDKQPYGYGLYGE
+723 KDRQPYGYGLYGE

-751 VVDFSKDYIDLKVE
+751 VVDFSKDYIDLQVKTINE
-765 TINADLSELQAA
+765 TINQIK
-777 VDKAQDTADAAT
+777 VDQ
-789 ITANAAK
+789 
-796 NDLTNFK
+796 
-803 SDGIISPTEKTSLRQ
+803 DGISLTVKN
-818 QLADINAEYTQIIND
+818 LND
-833 ANKYGLS
+833 
-840 TSTYTTA
+840 
-847 YNNAKAAL
+847 
-855 QKYTQT
+855 
-861 SPEFITIGSD
+861 
-871 YNNISAYYSYRQTL
+871 
-885 LNSITQAAKSQVD
+885 
-898 DINSGLLATGINIQ
+898 GLLATGINIQ
-912 DRLITITSDK
+912 NKTITITSDK

-947 AQNTANQAQ
+947 AQNTAN
-956 NTANSALTAAG
+956 SALTAAG

-974 NQIANKLG
+974 NQIAQKLG
-982 YGNFDNM
+982 YGSYNDM
-989 VEQTSKNES
+989 VAQVSKNGS
-998 TIIKGGYL
+998 IIIQGGYL
-1006 NTSLIQAKAITADMI
+1006 NASLIQAKAITADMI

-1037 NAEEGELG
+1037 TATNGQIAGLKISGNALTNEGFNNNAY
-1045 TMIIK
+1045 IILRN
-1050 DGSAFYGI
+1050 D
-1058 FYNGDNTELA
+1058 
-1068 MRPGN
+1068 P
-1073 VMGIPYNVF
+1073 
-1082 IPSDTSNQGNILLYL
+1082 QG
-1097 KRRRNNYYDRSI
+1097 K
-1109 YAEGISEFY
+1109 F
-1118 GRVGIGKAPNT
+1118 VGIGSVSGISSYDMVGRFECT
-1129 GFNQSLPALVTEG
+1129 GTNSAAGNIAVEAIARNGDANFAVWGVGNISTDGCVVGHKLW
-1142 LSCYGQFCLPIKR
+1142 KR
-1155 ITFSAVIDSAS
+1155 DSAS
-1166 SYILL
+1166 NNKIDIINGSMESTTIMIGCYHSNFAISLPSQMAIQELLGISASSNFLVNFTVISYITSTQNFKIYGRTSNISAISSIQYPLL
-1171 DFSSD
+1171 YDQNGNTYESKD
-1176 EGYVVLPSIN
+1176 VGKGD
-1186 LTDGQ
+1186 TDNY
-1191 TIFIRNVGNQVV
+1191 TLCRYNGN
-1203 KVVGTMRD
+1203 
-1211 ETNSIIQSYFFR
+1211 YFAMTSTR
-1223 PIGRLQIHTYYS
+1223 M
-1235 NEGYWLV
+1235 E
-1242 NYLNN
+1242 